1 MRFLFIFSLTLFASL
16 TCMTAQTEQKQ
27 DLPYEQIPDYP
38 EDYTSGNI
46 LSRLIDGLGYRY
58 YWATEGLRP
67 EDLAYKPSE
76 EARTARQTLEHLY
89 GLCETIMNAPQRKAN
104 IRPVDWSKM
113 SFEELRKG
121 TLLNLQKASE
131 LCAGKTER
139 EVSEFVVIF
148 QRGEN
153 SNEFPYW
160 NMINGPISD
169 ALWHVGQIVSFRRSS
184 GNPLHPGVSV
194 LRGKTRK

>member
-1 MRFLFIFSLTLFASL
+1 MKYFIVFSLTLFAFL
-16 TCMTAQTEQKQ
+16 TPMTAQTEQNE

-46 LSRLIDGLGYRY
+46 LSRFIDGLGYRY
-58 YWATEGLRP
+58 YWATEGLRS

-104 IRPVDWSKM
+104 VRPVDWSKM

-121 TLLNLQKASE
+121 TLLNLQTASE

-139 EVSEFVVIF
+139 EVSEFVMIF

-153 SNEFPYW
+153 ATEFPYW

-169 ALWHVGQIVSFRRSS
+169 ALWHVGQIVSFRRAS